1 MQNVNKLPRSPSTEI
16 IVTVSAAAAF
26 FMTTL
31 DTSIVNLA
39 LPEIRHEFRSSLAGL
54 QWIVDL
60 YVLSLAS
67 LLILAGSLGD
77 MFGAK
82 RIFLLGLTVFTLA
95 SAICCLAPDA
105 LTLDAARILQGIG
118 AALQLPTSL
127 TLLTHV
133 VVKPDRRVRAVS
145 LWASAGPLGLAF
157 GPVAGG
163 LLVQAYG
170 WRSVFAVNLPVGVII
185 AVLAWARVPDSQRL
199 TTQRF
204 DLSGQISLLAVLG
217 SSTFLLIEV
226 PRHGWTSG
234 AFPYAAVLIAAIP
247 ALIIAEMRT
256 SSPMLPLKLFRNL
269 QFSSTALIGMLH
281 NVGIFGQIFV
291 LGLSLQELLGQTP
304 LRAGLS
310 FLPLTGALA
319 IGTRVSAR
327 ALVARKAATVMV
339 LGHLL
344 AAVGALGIAL
354 LGFGMGQAGLLS
366 SMIVMGLGAGIT
378 TPAMNISILDAA
390 PRDRSGVAS
399 GVLNTAR
406 QIGTLAGVAL
416 LGACLSAP
424 LQEADVRLAC
434 LLGALALAAAGL
446 VGLCSL
452 RNAFAGLHKP

>member
-1 MQNVNKLPRSPSTEI
+1 MLEHSLVQKVNKFPKSDSTEI
-16 IVTVSAAAAF
+16 IVIVSAAAAF

-39 LPEIRHEFRSSLAGL
+39 LPEIRHEFRSSFAGL

-60 YVLSLAS
+60 YVLALAS

-82 RIFLLGLTVFTLA
+82 RVFLLGLTVFTLA
-95 SAICCLAPDA
+95 SGICCTAPDA
-105 LTLDAARILQGIG
+105 LTLNAARILQGIG

-127 TLLTHV
+127 TLLTHAV
-133 VVKPDRRVRAVS
+133 VTPNRRVRAVS
-145 LWASAGPLGLAF
+145 FWAGAGPLGLAF

-170 WRSVFAVNLPVGVII
+170 WRSVFAVNLPVGAII

-199 TTQRF
+199 MAQRF
-204 DLSGQISLLAVLG
+204 DLLGQISLLAVLG
-217 SSTFLLIEV
+217 SLTFLLIEL

-234 AFPYAAVLIAAIP
+234 VLPYAVALIAAIP

-256 SSPMLPLKLFRNL
+256 SSPMLPFKIFRNL

-304 LRAGLS
+304 FRAGLS

-319 IGTRVSAR
+319 IGTRVSVR
-327 ALVARKAATVMV
+327 ALAAREAATVMV
-339 LGHLL
+339 FGHLL
-344 AAVGALGIAL
+344 AAVGALGIAC
-354 LGFGMGQAGLLS
+354 LGFGMGQAGLFS

-390 PRDRSGVAS
+390 PRDCSGVAS

-406 QIGTLAGVAL
+406 QIGTLTGVAL
-416 LGACLSAP
+416 LGACLNAP

-434 LLGALALAAAGL
+434 LLGALALAAAGII
-446 VGLCSL
+446 GLCAS
-452 RNAFAGLHKP
+452 RC